1 MYKKIDLK
9 IILKLIYK
17 VEMFRWFFRR
27 EELPLHGVYHDI
39 SIVIHTGWIHGFTD
53 AIMNLLEEG
62 KWN

>member
-9 IILKLIYK
+9 RILKLIYK
-17 VEMFRWFFRR
+17 LEMFRWFFRR
-27 EELPLHGVYHDI
+27 EELPLHVYSDI

>member
-1 MYKKIDLK
+1 
-9 IILKLIYK
+9 
-17 VEMFRWFFRR
+17 MFRWFFRR
-27 EELPLHGVYHDI
+27 EELPLHVYSDI